1 MVFLTYGHRTHSKH
15 LALVMTYGVL
25 LICIEQSSRSVRPH
39 GQQFSL
45 SIDRGAALSMAAI
58 GLQSAAPFTSGVD
71 GCVDGGGSDRRTI
84 LQYPFDIISRN

>member
-39 GQQFSL
+39 GRQIQ
-45 SIDRGAALSMAAI
+45 
-58 GLQSAAPFTSGVD
+58 PEH
-71 GCVDGGGSDRRTI
+71 
-84 LQYPFDIISRN
+84 